1 MTKELEMRI
10 ANKYPKLCADY
21 LNEDAETCFYSFEFG
36 DGWFDLIDSTLA
48 QVNELCEKSDF
59 EVKIYQAKSKFS
71 ELRLYFSIAPNQ
83 KGIRIQQAIAQLDSI
98 VEKAIANSKL
108 IKENI

>member
-21 LNEDAETCFYSFEFG
+21 LNEEAETPFYSFEFG
-36 DGWFDLIDSTLA
+36 DGWFDLIDNTLA
-48 QVNELCEKSDF
+48 EVNELCEKSNF
-59 EVKIYQAKSKFS
+59 EVKIDQAKSKFN

-83 KGIRIQQAIAQLDSI
+83 KGVRIQQAIAQLDSI
-98 VEKAIANSKL
+98 VEKAIANSRL

>member
-1 MTKELEMRI
+1 MTKELEMII
-10 ANKYPKLCADY
+10 ANKYPKLCVDY
-21 LNEDAETCFYSFEFG
+21 LNEGFKTSFYSFEFG

-48 QVNELCEKSDF
+48 EVNELCEKSDF

-71 ELRLYFSIAPNQ
+71 ELRLYFSIAPDQ
-83 KGIRIQQAIAQLDSI
+83 KGVRIQQAIAQLDSI
-98 VEKAIANSKL
+98 VERAIANSRL